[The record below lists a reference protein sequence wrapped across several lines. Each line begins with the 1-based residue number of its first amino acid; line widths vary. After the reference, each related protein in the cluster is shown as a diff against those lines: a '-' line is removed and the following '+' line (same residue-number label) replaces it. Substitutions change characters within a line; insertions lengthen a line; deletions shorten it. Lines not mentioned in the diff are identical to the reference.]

1 MPQGLAV
8 YHNGVF
14 QKRLQSVVRAMT
26 GRFAQTCLFVETDGT
41 VMKCSGEDTKQRGMF
56 SLDLLE
62 TPYSILAGMPCTF
75 CGFEQKERMNFA
87 PAPTMM
93 TTHFYVGDVRVKK
106 KLTEGVRVCLG
117 RRMLWKSI
125 TNAKSALRE
134 ALFAFESQSCGIINL
149 YIGEWFAWQ
158 GTWPCLQIP
167 STEKECVKMKIK
179 QTEVRGSCQ

>member
-1 MPQGLAV
+1 MASIPAWLFFRSEDADFAALICWTRLGNFNYNVLRGMPQGLAV

-93 TTHFYVGDVRVKK
+93 TTHFYVLMR
-106 KLTEGVRVCLG
+106 
-117 RRMLWKSI
+117 
-125 TNAKSALRE
+125 
-134 ALFAFESQSCGIINL
+134 
-149 YIGEWFAWQ
+149 
-158 GTWPCLQIP
+158 
-167 STEKECVKMKIK
+167 
-179 QTEVRGSCQ
+179 